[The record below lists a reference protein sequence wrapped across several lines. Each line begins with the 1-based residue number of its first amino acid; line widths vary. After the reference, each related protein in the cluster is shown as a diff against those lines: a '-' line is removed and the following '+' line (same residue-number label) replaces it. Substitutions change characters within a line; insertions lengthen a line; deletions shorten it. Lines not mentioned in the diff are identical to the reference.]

1 VSAEAGVV
9 VLIGRILFALYFVAV
24 TGAAHIRQSGY
35 FQGYARSANFPVVAI
50 AGWPAGVWL
59 VVGALSIALGIWPDV
74 GALMIGLFVLIA
86 AAFFHRYWE
95 VTDEAQRFLQLSL
108 FWRNAIALGASLV
121 MFGCF
126 AAFGPELRF
135 TVTAPLFQF

>member
-24 TGAAHIRQSGY
+24 AGAGHIRQGGY
-35 FQGYARSANFPVVAI
+35 YEGYARSVNFPVVAI
-50 AGWPAGVWL
+50 TGWPAGAWL
-59 VVGALSIALGIWPDV
+59 VVGALSVALGVWPDV
-74 GALMIGLFVLIA
+74 GALMVGLFVLVA

-95 VTDEAQRFLQLSL
+95 VSDEAQRFLQQSL
-108 FWRNAIALGASLV
+108 FWRNAITLGASLV